1 MATAD
6 VLYSDSLV
14 EITQGAICFK
24 SYYFPFG
31 SRRVSFSDI
40 SHITTEKPSLLN
52 GQYKLHGTGDFVTW
66 FPRDWK
72 RPQRAVIFFAQMRG
86 AARRIGFTVE
96 DAGQVERLLQDA
108 RLLARPPAAGK
119 P

>member
-14 EITQGAICFK
+14 EITQDAICFK
-24 SYYFPFG
+24 NYYFPFG
-31 SRRVSFSDI
+31 SKRVSFSGID
-40 SHITTEKPSLLN
+40 HITTEKPSLLN
-52 GQYKLHGTGDFVTW
+52 GQYRLHGTGDFVTW

-86 AARRIGFTVE
+86 SSRRIGFTVE
-96 DAGQVERLLQDA
+96 DAAQVERLLQNNN
-108 RLLARPPAAGK
+108 LLARRAAA
-119 P
+119 